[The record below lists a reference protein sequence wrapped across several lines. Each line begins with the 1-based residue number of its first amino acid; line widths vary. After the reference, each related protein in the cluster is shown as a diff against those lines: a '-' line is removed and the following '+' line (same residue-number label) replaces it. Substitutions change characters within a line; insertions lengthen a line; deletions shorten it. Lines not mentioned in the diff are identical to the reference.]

1 VVNLQY
7 ADLSMRLPL
16 LLVTLAVYAP
26 LSQCC
31 SYVEVPVKA
40 SSYKVI
46 ARTMELASGSN
57 NWEVTTYPRNAT
69 SAFVREGFGF
79 ISVDALLKH
88 DILHNVRVPTEGMNE
103 WGLTMSAQTLRESLY
118 QSATNKSG
126 PHVTYYEVL
135 PLVLRRANSVPEALG
150 ILEGL
155 VVIDT
160 PLLEGLEGGL
170 HWAIADA
177 TGGSAVVAY
186 LDGKL
191 NVWNNTVGVMT
202 NDPPFPWQI
211 QYLNTFVSLQSSWPI
226 QDKSVLVESAVNGQQ
241 IPRAVGHGWN
251 LAGLPGD
258 SSPPSR
264 FVRLFYLRQFAL
276 AAEQVAT
283 ASDAIIVATGLLNNV
298 HLIRGTVARAPHEK
312 SYEFTPFAVLKIP
325 QDRKFLFR
333 SYSNMQWNQIDLAKI
348 DFEQGD
354 SIVRW
359 EIHVDDINIAD
370 VTKQFRPQ

>member
-1 VVNLQY
+1 
-7 ADLSMRLPL
+7 M
-16 LLVTLAVYAP
+16 
-26 LSQCC
+26 
-31 SYVEVPVKA
+31 KA

-46 ARTMELASGSN
+46 ARTMELASEGN

-79 ISVDALLKH
+79 ISVDGLLKH

-103 WGLTMSAQTLRESLY
+103 RGFTMSAQTLRESQY

-126 PHVTYYEVL
+126 PHITFYEVL
-135 PLVLRRANSVPEALG
+135 PLVLRRASSVPEALA

-160 PLLEGLEGGL
+160 PFLEGLEGGL

-202 NDPPFPWQI
+202 NDPPFPWQL
-211 QYLNTFVSLQSSWPI
+211 QYLNTFVSLQSSSWPT

-276 AAEQVAT
+276 AAEQVRA
-283 ASDAIIVATGLLNNV
+283 A
-298 HLIRGTVARAPHEK
+298 AR
-312 SYEFTPFAVLKIP
+312 
-325 QDRKFLFR
+325 
-333 SYSNMQWNQIDLAKI
+333 DL
-348 DFEQGD
+348 
-354 SIVRW
+354 
-359 EIHVDDINIAD
+359 
-370 VTKQFRPQ
+370 T